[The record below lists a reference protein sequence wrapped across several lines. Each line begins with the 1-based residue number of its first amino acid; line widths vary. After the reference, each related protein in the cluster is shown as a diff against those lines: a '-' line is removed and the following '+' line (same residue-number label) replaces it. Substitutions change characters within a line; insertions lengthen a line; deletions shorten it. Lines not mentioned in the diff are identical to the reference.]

1 MRLRYFR
8 LQNLRPLMDVAIT
21 FQREVTV
28 EQLLAVHFVVGVN
41 GTGKTRLLEA
51 LTETFIAMEY
61 GQARLPFPV
70 TLAYDRMLEDES
82 RTIYFQAAYGET
94 SAVLAVFQQLPDDTD
109 WAALADRVRADDA
122 SLQPALISRFIDEIP
137 GSFSP
142 NPLLVY
148 TSGHTAAWEAL
159 FAPRSS
165 SRDFTATEVLPDNE
179 RPLDWTV
186 LREREQL
193 RQTSVSDEEVER
205 LQEFSLPELSSRA
218 TTPSTSSFLTT
229 DDLKLAVAVVTLDHA
244 RSEWQSSDEHDDN
257 LSALLKEVDWRWPL
271 TLTLSVDLQPDR
283 WSQPDAERLYR
294 LIWLANAVSREP
306 EPGTGRRLVFDLNL
320 ARAATVNEV
329 LYILGG
335 EQPTPYEV
343 FRTLQKWRTLGLLRD
358 LTLTLRKHTT
368 ADRDVLLFDSLS
380 DGERMFLGRIAL
392 FYLLKGQEDALLIL
406 DEPENHFNDYWKHKL
421 VDIIVD
427 ALRQHHS
434 EVLISTHSSIALTDV
449 FADEIVLLKKA
460 DGETIVVPVPI
471 PTFGA
476 DPSEIM
482 IRLFDAPDSIGKRA
496 LEYLEEQLKIEWRP
510 EQRAELDRLIR
521 KIGAGYY
528 RAELR
533 TAWKNLHA
541 A

>member
-8 LQNLRPLMDVAIT
+8 LKNLRPLTDVAIT

-51 LTETFIAMEY
+51 LTETFIALEY
-61 GQARLPFPV
+61 AQTRLPFPV
-70 TLAYDRMLEDES
+70 TLAYDRTLEGES
-82 RTIYFQAAYGET
+82 RTIYFQSAYEEA
-94 SAVLAVFQQLPDDTD
+94 SSVLAVFKQLPDDTD
-109 WAALADRVRADDA
+109 WATLADQVRAEDI
-122 SLQPALISRFIDEIP
+122 SHHPTLISRFIDEIP
-137 GSFSP
+137 DAFSP

-148 TSGHTAAWEAL
+148 TSGQTAAWKSL
-159 FAPRSS
+159 FAPQAPG
-165 SRDFTATEVLPDNE
+165 RDFSAAEVMLENE

-186 LREREQL
+186 PREREYQ
-193 RQTSVSDEEVER
+193 RQVGTSDEDVER
-205 LQEFSLPELSSRA
+205 LQEFSLPELASRA
-218 TTPSTSSFLTT
+218 TMPSTSAFITA
-229 DDLKLAVAVVTLDHA
+229 DDLKLAVAAVTLDHA
-244 RSEWQSSDEHDDN
+244 RNEWQPSRDQDGN
-257 LSALLKEVDWRWPL
+257 LSALLEEVDWRWPL
-271 TLTLSVDLQPDR
+271 TLTLNVDFQPDR
-283 WSQPDAERLYR
+283 WGQADAERLYR
-294 LIWLANAVSREP
+294 LIWLANGVSHEP
-306 EPGTGRRLVFDLNL
+306 EPGTGRKLVFDFNES
-320 ARAATVNEV
+320 RAATVNEV

-335 EQPTPYEV
+335 QQPTPYEV
-343 FRTLQKWRTLGLLRD
+343 FRTLQKWRALGLLRD
-358 LTLTLRKHTT
+358 ITLTLRKRTA
-368 ADRDVLLFDSLS
+368 ADRDVLLFDWLS

-427 ALRQHHS
+427 ALRQHRS

-449 FADEIVLLKKA
+449 FADEIILLKKS

-496 LEYLEEQLKIEWRP
+496 LEYLEQQLKIEWRP

-533 TAWKNLHA
+533 TTWKNLHA

>member
-8 LQNLRPLMDVAIT
+8 LQNLRPLADVAIT

-61 GQARLPFPV
+61 GQTRLPFPV
-70 TLAYDRMLEDES
+70 TLAYDRTLEDEP

-159 FAPRSS
+159 FGPPSP

-179 RPLDWTV
+179 RPLAWTV
-186 LREREQL
+186 SREREHL
-193 RQTSVSDEEVER
+193 RQASVSDEEVER

-229 DDLKLAVAVVTLDHA
+229 DDLKLAVAAVTLDHA
-244 RSEWQSSDEHDDN
+244 RSEWQSSDEQDDN

-271 TLTLSVDLQPDR
+271 TLTLSVDFQPDR

-294 LIWLANAVSREP
+294 LLWIANAVGREP
-306 EPGTGRRLVFDLNL
+306 EPGTDRRLVFDLNP

-343 FRTLQKWRTLGLLRD
+343 FRTLQKWQTLGLLRD
-358 LTLTLRKHTT
+358 LTLTLRKHTA

-533 TAWKNLHA
+533 TTWKNLHA